1 MCQSVTWPSC
11 AEYWHIGEMT
21 MRLRSRT
28 PRSSIGWNSSGI
40 FIF

>member
-21 MRLRSRT
+21 TRLRSRT
-28 PRSSIGWNSSGI
+28 PRSSSG
-40 FIF
+40 